1 MTPRRPLVIVL
12 AAVFALGPV
21 PGAAAAEPVKA
32 AAPPAPPPVDTVIT
46 SDRFDM
52 VSTDKETT
60 FTYLDNVVVSATN
73 LKLSCDKLIVIAR
86 RSGDP
91 KATVGKQEKL
101 KSLLATGRVRLVQD
115 DREATCDRAE
125 VLPDDDKVILTGSPV
140 IRGLK
145 DGWSQTGEKMILHRG
160 ERRAEVIGEGASRP
174 QTTLPALKDLGYD
187 KVPEKKKP
195 AAPGSTAPAAD
206 AAKEPAKTDAPAAV
220 TVPLPPSPAPAAPK

>member
-1 MTPRRPLVIVL
+1 MIPRRPLVLFL

-21 PGAAAAEPVKA
+21 PGVAAAEPAKA
-32 AAPPAPPPVDTVIT
+32 APPPAPPPTDTIIT

-73 LKLSCDKLIVIAR
+73 LKLTCDKLVVIAR

-101 KSLLATGRVRLVQD
+101 RAPLATGRVRLVQD
-115 DREATCDRAE
+115 DREATCARAE

-160 ERRAEVIGEGASRP
+160 ERRAEVVGEGSNRP

-195 AAPGSTAPAAD
+195 AGD
-206 AAKEPAKTDAPAAV
+206 ATKEPAPAEAPAAV
-220 TVPLPPSPAPAAPK
+220 SVPLPPSPSPVAPK